1 MKRRRKKSWIHPK
14 TLYIALSV
22 LCVLL
27 VVISFKFS
35 DRFSSVKTMVGN
47 AVTPMQKGINSVGKS
62 ISDKIDLIE
71 SKQSLLDKNKEL
83 QEKIDSLSYSNKIL
97 VGENKELENY
107 REMYQLDKKYP
118 DYPKVAATVISRDGN
133 NWFNIFYIDKG
144 KKDGV
149 DVDMNVISG
158 NGLVGIVSEAG
169 DHYAKVRSIIDD
181 KSNVSSMFEANG
193 ETCIVKG
200 NMESIYNGYIDV
212 EMISNSAKIKEG
224 DEIVTSH
231 VSDKFLQG
239 LSVGFVKDI
248 ATDDSTLTKTAH
260 LTPTVNFDQ
269 LEYVL
274 VITQLK
280 DSSEIKEMSE
290 K

>member
-1 MKRRRKKSWIHPK
+1 
-14 TLYIALSV
+14 
-22 LCVLL
+22 
-27 VVISFKFS
+27 
-35 DRFSSVKTMVGN
+35 
-47 AVTPMQKGINSVGKS
+47 
-62 ISDKIDLIE
+62 
-71 SKQSLLDKNKEL
+71 
-83 QEKIDSLSYSNKIL
+83 
-97 VGENKELENY
+97 
-107 REMYQLDKKYP
+107 
-118 DYPKVAATVISRDGN
+118 
-133 NWFNIFYIDKG
+133 
-144 KKDGV
+144 
-149 DVDMNVISG
+149 
-158 NGLVGIVSEAG
+158 
-169 DHYAKVRSIIDD
+169 
-181 KSNVSSMFEANG
+181 
-193 ETCIVKG
+193 
-200 NMESIYNGYIDV
+200 MESIYNGYIDV

>member
-1 MKRRRKKSWIHPK
+1 
-14 TLYIALSV
+14 
-22 LCVLL
+22 
-27 VVISFKFS
+27 
-35 DRFSSVKTMVGN
+35 MVGN

>member
-1 MKRRRKKSWIHPK
+1 MKRRRKKKMTHPK

-22 LCVLL
+22 ICVLL

-35 DRFSSVKTMVGN
+35 DQFSSVKTMVGN

-62 ISDKIDLIE
+62 ISDKFDLIE

-83 QEKIDSLSYSNKIL
+83 QDKIDSLSYSNKIL

-133 NWFNIFYIDKG
+133 NWFNLFYIDKG

-169 DHYAKVRSIIDD
+169 EHYAKVRAIIDD
-181 KSNVSSMFEANG
+181 KSNVSSMFEASG

-212 EMISNSAKIKEG
+212 EMISNFAKVKEG

-248 ATDDSTLTKTAH
+248 VTDDSTLTKTAH

-274 VITQLK
+274 VITKLK
-280 DSSEIKEMSE
+280 DSSEIKEMSG